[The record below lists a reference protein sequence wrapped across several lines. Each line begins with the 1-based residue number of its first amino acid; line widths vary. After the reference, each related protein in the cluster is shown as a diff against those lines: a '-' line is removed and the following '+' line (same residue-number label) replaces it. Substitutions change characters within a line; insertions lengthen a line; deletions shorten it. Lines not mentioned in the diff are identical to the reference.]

1 MPSIV
6 GKNATV
12 VRDIQTPEG
21 MVYRNTEVL
30 VLDKMCS
37 CTHGEKNIQIE
48 DNAGR
53 RFWVGSPDIL
63 IS

>member
-1 MPSIV
+1 
-6 GKNATV
+6 
-12 VRDIQTPEG
+12 
-21 MVYRNTEVL
+21 RNTEVL